1 MNESVLRGRWKRRAP
16 GRTKRSK
23 GYIGERGAGISGPRC
38 RASQEVL
45 AIDRH
50 KLNLQESVNEAL
62 TTALLSYDKD
72 LAMILDEVEEI
83 SRQLKSNTS
92 DLQALSDALHRS
104 VLCAIKR
111 SLVENELRS
120 IALTDDLTSLY
131 NRRAFQA
138 LAMQQLKITRRKGP
152 GLLLFFVDVDHLK
165 VINDTYGHREG
176 DLALVR
182 TAAALERT
190 FRNSDIIARLGG
202 DEFAVLALEASYL
215 DQCAILRRLEG
226 YLQKTSADE
235 PRYRL
240 SVSVGVVRC
249 DSNQSISLGDL
260 LAKADQAMYED
271 KGARSKLC
279 MGRG

>member
-1 MNESVLRGRWKRRAP
+1 MNGSVLRARWKKRAP
-16 GRTKRSK
+16 GRPKRSR
-23 GYIGERGAGISGPRC
+23 GYIGESSAGRSGPRS

-62 TTALLSYDKD
+62 ASALLSHDKN
-72 LAMILDEVEEI
+72 LALILDEVEEI

-131 NRRAFQA
+131 NRRAFHA
-138 LAMQQLKITRRKGP
+138 LATQQLKITRRKGP

-165 VINDTYGHREG
+165 AINDTYGHREG

-182 TAAALERT
+182 TAAALKRT
-190 FRNSDIIARLGG
+190 FRNSDIVARLGG
-202 DEFAVLALEASYL
+202 DEFAVLALEASYQ
-215 DQCAILRRLEG
+215 DQCAIVRRLEG

-240 SVSVGVVRC
+240 SVSVGVARC
-249 DSNQSISLGDL
+249 DSNQSVSLGDL
-260 LAKADQAMYED
+260 LAKADHAMYAD
-271 KGARSKLC
+271 KGAHSEMC
-279 MGRG
+279 IGRG